1 MKSALWSA
9 PVKGSGHSAFYCDVT
24 DSKDSGKLDIVL
36 AILCPGQGSQKPGF
50 LAPWL
55 ELDGVSERLSTLGN
69 AAGLDL
75 IHYGTEADEETIK
88 DTAIAQ
94 PLIVAAGIVV
104 GELLG
109 ERIGERRVLWAGHS
123 VGEVT
128 AAALSGVMTPEDA
141 MRFIKVRGDGMARAS
156 AAEPS
161 GMAAVLGG
169 QEEDVRAAIEEAGL
183 TAANANGPG
192 QIVAAG
198 SEDKLQAFAE
208 NPPAKTRVIPLKVAG
223 AFHTSYMRP
232 AVGDLQE
239 IAHELPTHEPV
250 TTLLSNKDGKPV
262 TSGAAALQGLVDQ
275 VTRPVRWDLC
285 MQTMLDEGVDQ
296 ILELAPA
303 GTLVGLAK
311 RGMKGISATA
321 LNSPDQLDDVV
332 TE

>member
-1 MKSALWSA
+1 M
-9 PVKGSGHSAFYCDVT
+9 
-24 DSKDSGKLDIVL
+24 L

-50 LAPWL
+50 LTPWL
-55 ELDGVSERLSTLGN
+55 ELDGVSERLSTLGH

-104 GELLG
+104 GELLV
-109 ERIGERRVLWAGHS
+109 ERIGERPVLWAGHS

-128 AAALSGVMTPEDA
+128 AAALSGVISPEDA
-141 MRFIKVRGDGMARAS
+141 MRFIKVRGNGMAEAS

-169 QEEDVRAAIEEAGL
+169 KEEEVRSAIEDAGL
-183 TAANANGPG
+183 TAANSNGPG

-198 SEDKLQAFAE
+198 SAE
-208 NPPAKTRVIPLKVAG
+208 KIQSLVDNPPAKTRVVPLKVAG
-223 AFHTSYMRP
+223 AFHTSHMRP
-232 AVGDLQE
+232 AVGPLQE
-239 IAHELPTHEPV
+239 VAREIHAHEPV
-250 TTLLSNKDGKPV
+250 TTLLSNRDGKPV
-262 TSGAAALQGLVDQ
+262 TSGAAAMQSLVDQ

-285 MQTMLDEGVDQ
+285 MQTMVNEGVSNMV
-296 ILELAPA
+296 ELAPA

-311 RGMKGISATA
+311 RGMKGVPATA
-321 LNSPDQLDDVV
+321 LNSPDELDDVV
-332 TE
+332 PE

>member
-1 MKSALWSA
+1 M
-9 PVKGSGHSAFYCDVT
+9 
-24 DSKDSGKLDIVL
+24 L

-50 LAPWL
+50 LTPWL
-55 ELDGVSERLSTLGN
+55 ELDGVSERLSTLGH

-104 GELLG
+104 GELLV
-109 ERIGERRVLWAGHS
+109 ERIGERPVLWAGHS

-128 AAALSGVMTPEDA
+128 AAALSGVISPEDA
-141 MRFIKVRGDGMARAS
+141 MRFIKVRGNGMAEAS

-169 QEEDVRAAIEEAGL
+169 KEEEVRSAIEDAGL
-183 TAANANGPG
+183 TAANSNGPS

-198 SEDKLQAFAE
+198 SAE
-208 NPPAKTRVIPLKVAG
+208 KIQSLVDNPPAKTRVVPLKVAG
-223 AFHTSYMRP
+223 AFHTSHMRP
-232 AVGDLQE
+232 AVGPLQE
-239 IAHELPTHEPV
+239 VAREIHAHEPV
-250 TTLLSNKDGKPV
+250 TTLLSNRDGKPV
-262 TSGAAALQGLVDQ
+262 TSGAAAMQSLVDQ

-285 MQTMLDEGVDQ
+285 MQTMVDEGVSNMV
-296 ILELAPA
+296 ELAPA

-311 RGMKGISATA
+311 RGMKGVPATA
-321 LNSPDQLDDVV
+321 LNSPDELDDVV
-332 TE
+332 PE

>member
-1 MKSALWSA
+1 ML
-9 PVKGSGHSAFYCDVT
+9 
-24 DSKDSGKLDIVL
+24 DSVL

-50 LAPWL
+50 LTPWL
-55 ELDGVSERLSTLGN
+55 ELDGVSERLSTLGH

-104 GELLG
+104 GELLV
-109 ERIGERRVLWAGHS
+109 ERIGERPVLWAGHS

-128 AAALSGVMTPEDA
+128 AAALSGVISPEDA
-141 MRFIKVRGDGMARAS
+141 MRFIKVRGNGMAEAS

-169 QEEDVRAAIEEAGL
+169 KEEEVRSAIEDAGL
-183 TAANANGPG
+183 TAANSNGPS

-198 SEDKLQAFAE
+198 SAE
-208 NPPAKTRVIPLKVAG
+208 KIQSLVDNPPAKTRVVPLKVAG
-223 AFHTSYMRP
+223 AFHTSHMRP
-232 AVGDLQE
+232 AVGPLQE
-239 IAHELPTHEPV
+239 VAREIHAHEPV
-250 TTLLSNKDGKPV
+250 TTLLSNRDGKPV
-262 TSGAAALQGLVDQ
+262 TSGAAAMQSLVDQ

-285 MQTMLDEGVDQ
+285 MQTMVDEGVSSMV
-296 ILELAPA
+296 ELAPA

-311 RGMKGISATA
+311 RGMKGVPATA
-321 LNSPDQLDDVV
+321 LNSPDELDDVV
-332 TE
+332 AE

>member
-1 MKSALWSA
+1 ML
-9 PVKGSGHSAFYCDVT
+9 
-24 DSKDSGKLDIVL
+24 DSVL

-50 LAPWL
+50 LTPWL
-55 ELDGVSERLSTLGN
+55 ELDGVSERLSTLGH

-104 GELLG
+104 GELLV
-109 ERIGERRVLWAGHS
+109 ERIGERPVLWAGHS

-128 AAALSGVMTPEDA
+128 AAALSGVISPEDA
-141 MRFIKVRGDGMARAS
+141 MRFIKVRGNGMAEAS

-169 QEEDVRAAIEEAGL
+169 KEEEVRSAIEDAGL
-183 TAANANGPG
+183 TAANSNGPS

-198 SEDKLQAFAE
+198 SAE
-208 NPPAKTRVIPLKVAG
+208 KIQSLVDNPPAKTRVVPLKVAG
-223 AFHTSYMRP
+223 AFHTSHMRP
-232 AVGDLQE
+232 AVGPLQE
-239 IAHELPTHEPV
+239 VAREIHAHEPV
-250 TTLLSNKDGKPV
+250 TTLLSNRDGKPV
-262 TSGAAALQGLVDQ
+262 TSGAAAMQSLVDQ

-285 MQTMLDEGVDQ
+285 MQTMVDEGVSNMV
-296 ILELAPA
+296 ELAPA

-311 RGMKGISATA
+311 RGMKGVPATA
-321 LNSPDQLDDVV
+321 LNSPDELDDVV
-332 TE
+332 PE